1 MYQKFIINQD
11 GVLKFGNVYQHR
23 DPLKWNED
31 CLYGGGLWIM
41 ISVYAKP

>member
-23 DPLKWNED
+23 DLLKWNED

>member
-1 MYQKFIINQD
+1 MIKSLLIV
-11 GVLKFGNVYQHR
+11 GGYQHR
-23 DPLKWNED
+23 DRLKWNED

>member
-23 DPLKWNED
+23 DLLKWNED
-31 CLYGGGLWIM
+31 CLYGGGLWMM